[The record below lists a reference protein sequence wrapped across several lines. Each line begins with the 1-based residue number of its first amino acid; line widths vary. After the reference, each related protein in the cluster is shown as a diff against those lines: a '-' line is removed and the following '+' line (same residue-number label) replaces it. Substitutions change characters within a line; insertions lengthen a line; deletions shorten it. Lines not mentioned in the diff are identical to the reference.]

1 MTHWQ
6 CDEGTCVCV
15 LHARAITIHN
25 CSTQTTT
32 TAIHITLYIELKSSA
47 IIRTKDKKTTRKTN
61 TYFNY
66 IIRPGMNLNCST
78 QCHISEK
85 IHIIRKN
92 RSHHY
97 IKQVSP
103 CAIGTNHS
111 FCEAKTSNQLVF
123 CSIKTCT
130 ENVTANLPS
139 PATTQLHT
147 KQILPKS
154 YNATRANTT
163 HTQQHYGMQKWPS
176 I

>member
-15 LHARAITIHN
+15 LHARATTIHN

-47 IIRTKDKKTTRKTN
+47 IIRTKDKKLPEKLKPILITS
-61 TYFNY
+61 YGQEW
-66 IIRPGMNLNCST
+66 IST
-78 QCHISEK
+78 VLHSATSQK
-85 IHIIRKN
+85 KYTLY

-111 FCEAKTSNQLVF
+111 FCEAKNSNQLVF